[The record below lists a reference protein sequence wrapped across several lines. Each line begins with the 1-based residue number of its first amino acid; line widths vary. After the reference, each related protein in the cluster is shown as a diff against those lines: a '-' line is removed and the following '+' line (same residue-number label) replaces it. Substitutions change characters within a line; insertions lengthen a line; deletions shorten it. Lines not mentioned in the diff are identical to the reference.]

1 MRQEFKLMAAALALV
16 AVAGC
21 SNRYVDDAKSA
32 QATGDAFESALA
44 RHYLDLAKSERKQGD
59 VDASTTFARRSSA
72 SAEGQLVLPDDFT
85 NRKIASRHRG
95 DLGSARQRLVAA
107 LDGNGRTT
115 APDAAARA
123 QVLFDCWVEQAEES
137 LQPEHVRACRDGF
150 EQQIGS
156 VESAIAGGPA
166 PVAVPTEMGT
176 YLVFFDLNSARLTS
190 EAQDIIGRAVASAN
204 ENADAPISVTGF
216 TDTTGTPQYNLRLSK
231 RRAEAVADAM
241 VGEGIDAERI
251 TTDGVGE
258 NNLLIPTADGVAEPQ
273 NRRAQIAIGR

>member
-1 MRQEFKLMAAALALV
+1 MRQELKFVAAALALV

-21 SNRYVDDAKSA
+21 SNRYIDDAKSS
-32 QATGDAFESALA
+32 QPRGDAFEAALA
-44 RHYLDLAKSERKQGD
+44 RHYLELAKSERTYGD
-59 VDASTTFARRSSA
+59 VDAATTFARRSTA

-85 NRKIASRHRG
+85 NRKIPSRYRG
-95 DLGSARQRLVAA
+95 DLGSARQRLLAA

-137 LQPEHVRACRDGF
+137 LQPDDIRDCRNGF
-150 EQQIGS
+150 EQS
-156 VESAIAGGPA
+156 VAAVESAIAGGPA
-166 PVAVPTEMGT
+166 PVAVTEAGT
-176 YLVFFDLNSARLTS
+176 YLVFFNLNSARLTP
-190 EAQDIIGRAVASAN
+190 EAEDIVARAVTTAKGKG
-204 ENADAPISVTGF
+204 DAPIAITGF

-241 VGEGIDAERI
+241 VSRGVSAGRI

-258 NNLLIPTADGVAEPQ
+258 NNLLVPTGDGVAEPQ

>member
-32 QATGDAFESALA
+32 QPRGDAFESALA

-59 VDASTTFARRSSA
+59 VDASTTFARRSTA

-85 NRKIASRHRG
+85 NRKIASRHHG
-95 DLGSARQRLVAA
+95 DLGSARQRLLVA

-115 APDAAARA
+115 APDGAARA
-123 QVLFDCWVEQAEES
+123 QVLFDCWVEQAEEN
-137 LQPEHVRACRDGF
+137 LQPDDIRACREGF
-150 EQQIGS
+150 EQQVAS
-156 VESAIAGGPA
+156 VESAIAGGTA
-166 PVAVPTEMGT
+166 PVVPTEAGT
-176 YLVFFDLNSARLTS
+176 YLVFFNLNSANLTP
-190 EAQDIIGRAVASAN
+190 EAEDIIGQAVSTAKGRS
-204 ENADAPISVTGF
+204 DAPITVTGF

-241 VGEGIDAERI
+241 VAGGVDAGRI

-258 NNLLIPTADGVAEPQ
+258 NNLLIPTGDGVAEPQ
-273 NRRAQIAIGR
+273 NRRAQVAIGR

>member
-1 MRQEFKLMAAALALV
+1 MRQQFKFMAAALALV

-21 SNRYVDDAKSA
+21 SNRYIDDAKSA
-32 QATGDAFESALA
+32 QPRGDAFEAALA

-59 VDASTTFARRSSA
+59 VDAATTFARRSTA

-85 NRKIASRHRG
+85 NRRIASRDRG
-95 DLGSARQRLVAA
+95 DLGSARQRLLGA

-137 LQPEHVRACRDGF
+137 LQPDDIRACREGF
-150 EQQIGS
+150 EQQVAA
-156 VESAIAGGPA
+156 VESAIAGGTA
-166 PVAVPTEMGT
+166 PAVPAEAGT
-176 YLVFFDLNSARLTS
+176 YLVFFDLNSARLTP
-190 EAQDIIGRAVASAN
+190 EAEDIIAQAVNTAKERA
-204 ENADAPISVTGF
+204 NAPVSVTGF

-231 RRAEAVADAM
+231 RRAETVADAM
-241 VGEGIDAERI
+241 VASGVDAGRI

-258 NNLLIPTADGVAEPQ
+258 NNLLVPTGDGVAEPQ

>member
-16 AVAGC
+16 AAAGC
-21 SNRYVDDAKSA
+21 SNRYIDDAKSA
-32 QATGDAFESALA
+32 QPRGDAFEAALA

-59 VDASTTFARRSSA
+59 VDAATTFARRSTA

-85 NRKIASRHRG
+85 NRKIPSRHRG
-95 DLGSARQRLVAA
+95 DLGSARQRLLAA

-115 APDAAARA
+115 APDAAAKA
-123 QVLFDCWVEQAEES
+123 QVLFDCWVEQAEEN
-137 LQPEHVRACRDGF
+137 LQRDDIRDCREGF
-150 EQQIGS
+150 EQS
-156 VESAIAGGPA
+156 VAAVESAIAGAA
-166 PVAVPTEMGT
+166 PVAVSTEAGT
-176 YLVFFDLNSARLTS
+176 YLVFFDLNSAKLTP
-190 EAQDIIGRAVASAN
+190 EAEDIIGQAINTAKEKAN
-204 ENADAPISVTGF
+204 APIAITGF

-241 VGEGIDAERI
+241 VASGVDAGRI

-258 NNLLIPTADGVAEPQ
+258 NNLLVPTGDGVAEPQ

>member
-21 SNRYVDDAKSA
+21 SNRYLDDAKSA
-32 QATGDAFESALA
+32 EARGGAFESALA
-44 RHYLDLAKSERKQGD
+44 SHYLDLARSERKQGD
-59 VDASTTFARRSSA
+59 VDAATTFARRSTA

-85 NRKIASRHRG
+85 NRKIASRDRG
-95 DLGSARQRLVAA
+95 DLGSARQRLIAA

-137 LQPEHVRACRDGF
+137 LQSDHIRACREGF
-150 EQQIGS
+150 EQQVAA
-156 VESAIAGGPA
+156 VESAIAAGPA
-166 PVAVPTEMGT
+166 PAVVTEAGT

-190 EAQDIIGRAVASAN
+190 EAEDIIRQAVNSAR
-204 ENADAPISVTGF
+204 ERPDAPIAVTGF

-231 RRAEAVADAM
+231 RRAESVADAM
-241 VGEGIDAERI
+241 VASGVDAERI

-258 NNLLIPTADGVAEPQ
+258 NNLLIPTGDGVAEPQ

>member
-21 SNRYVDDAKSA
+21 SNRYLDDAKSA
-32 QATGDAFESALA
+32 EARGGAFESALA

-59 VDASTTFARRSSA
+59 VDAATTFARRSTA

-85 NRKIASRHRG
+85 NRKIASRDRG
-95 DLGSARQRLVAA
+95 DLGSARQRLLAA

-137 LQPEHVRACRDGF
+137 LQPDDIRACREGF
-150 EQQIGS
+150 EQQVAA
-156 VESAIAGGPA
+156 VESAIAAGPA
-166 PVAVPTEMGT
+166 PAVATEAGT
-176 YLVFFDLNSARLTS
+176 YLVFFDLNSARLTP
-190 EAQDIIGRAVASAN
+190 EAEDIIGQAVNSAR
-204 ENADAPISVTGF
+204 ERPDTPITVTGF

-231 RRAEAVADAM
+231 RRAESVADAM
-241 VGEGIDAERI
+241 VASGVDAERI

-258 NNLLIPTADGVAEPQ
+258 NNLLIPTGDGVAEPQ

>member
-1 MRQEFKLMAAALALV
+1 MAAAVALV

-32 QATGDAFESALA
+32 EPRGDAFEAALA

-59 VDASTTFARRSSA
+59 VDAATTFARRSSA

-85 NRKIASRHRG
+85 NRRITSRYRG
-95 DLGSARQRLVAA
+95 DLGSARQRLLAA

-123 QVLFDCWVEQAEES
+123 QVLFDCWVEQAEEN
-137 LQPEHVRACRDGF
+137 LQPDDIRDCRNGF
-150 EQQIGS
+150 EQQVAS
-156 VESAIAGGPA
+156 VESAIAGA
-166 PVAVPTEMGT
+166 PVAVATEAGT
-176 YLVFFDLNSARLTS
+176 YLVFFDLNSARLTP
-190 EAQDIIGRAVASAN
+190 EAEDIVGRAVASAKESGN
-204 ENADAPISVTGF
+204 APITVTGF

-241 VGEGIDAERI
+241 VGQGVDGARI

-258 NNLLIPTADGVAEPQ
+258 NNLLIPTGDGVAEPQ